1 MVVRTNESIHH
12 VVMTEFLKTMQD
24 VDAIMY
30 CTTLNAYD
38 MRRLCYLAGYL
49 SDVYGHPYG
58 EIINDFMVYVS
69 GNLYG
74 YMRSRKR
81 RRVSD

>member
-1 MVVRTNESIHH
+1 MFVETTESIHH
-12 VVMTEFLKTMQD
+12 IVMTEFLKIMQD
-24 VDAIMY
+24 LDVIMY
-30 CTTLNAYD
+30 CTTISAYD
-38 MRRLCYLAGYL
+38 MRRLCYFAGYL

-58 EIINDFMVYVS
+58 EIIGEFMSYVS
-69 GNLYG
+69 GNFYG